1 MKPGEIKV
9 GTCYRSS
16 KNEVRQVLEITSEKR
31 VIYKARNSAF
41 KNGEAVWYQN
51 TNPNTHPMLY
61 IFSSAV
67 VGEVPC
73 DWDSSTTEAP
83 LPAEPFFPVKAGAK
97 EPAAAAKDPMDE

>member
-16 KNEVRQVLEITSEKR
+16 KNEVRQVLEVTSEKR

-41 KNGEAVWYQN
+41 KDGEAVWYQN
-51 TNPNTHPMLY
+51 SNPNMHPMLY
-61 IFSSAV
+61 IFASAV

-73 DWDSSTTEAP
+73 DWNSATTEAP
-83 LPAEPFFPVKAGAK
+83 LPSAPFFSVKIDK
-97 EPAAAAKDPMDE
+97 PAAAAKDPMDE